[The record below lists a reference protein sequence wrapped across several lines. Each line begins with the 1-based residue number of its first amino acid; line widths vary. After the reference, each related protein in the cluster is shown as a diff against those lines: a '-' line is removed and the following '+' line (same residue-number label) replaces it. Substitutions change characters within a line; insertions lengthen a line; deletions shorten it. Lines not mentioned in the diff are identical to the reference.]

1 MAEAVVFTSGNGS
14 NFQAIC
20 EAVAETEH
28 KITAMICNKKGVFVR
43 SRCKTRHPGVSRF
56 LSRTEPRRNGS

>member
-28 KITAMICNKKGVFVR
+28 KITAMICNKKDAYFYE
-43 SRCKTRHPGVSRF
+43 TF
-56 LSRTEPRRNGS
+56 IA